1 VTWLLDT
8 NVVSELRRPRP
19 EKRVIAFFAATP
31 LAELYLS
38 TVTLAEIQF
47 GIDTLPDPKRKPEF
61 QSWLEGTVRPMFQN
75 RVYEVSGNVLLRWR
89 HLIHQGRKSGQTYP
103 QPDLFLAAKALEHG
117 LTLVTRDTEG
127 IFRNRRAAF

>member
-47 GIDTLPDPKRKPEF
+47 GIDTLPI
-61 QSWLEGTVRPMFQN
+61 QSASLSSRAGWKARFDRCFRTGSMRCLGMYCCVGDTSYIKVA
-75 RVYEVSGNVLLRWR
+75 S
-89 HLIHQGRKSGQTYP
+89 QGR
-103 QPDLFLAAKALEHG
+103 
-117 LTLVTRDTEG
+117 LTLNP
-127 IFRNRRAAF
+127 ISFLPPKHLNMA